1 MFIYSY
7 TVYRMLLILYTG
19 SIRFQSVDST
29 SIRLWVFFLPSYLL
43 TTPGVVCR
51 ELIFS
56 QTEDYVEYSRHGK
69 VLKGE
74 EQTTIR
80 SRYEEDVLNT
90 NHTTVWGSWWQGGQW
105 GYKCC
110 HSTLRNSYCT
120 GGWGGRGDT
129 CLTSVASPVQSV
141 CGNGAV

>member
-1 MFIYSY
+1 
-7 TVYRMLLILYTG
+7 
-19 SIRFQSVDST
+19 
-29 SIRLWVFFLPSYLL
+29 
-43 TTPGVVCR
+43 VCR

-80 SRYEEDVLNT
+80 SRYEEDVFNN
-90 NHTTVWGSWWQGGQW
+90 NHTAVWGSWWQGGRW

-110 HSTLRNSYCT
+110 HSTMKNSYCT
-120 GGWGGRGDT
+120 GTPILQFSARRL
-129 CLTSVASPVQSV
+129 CALVAVAARFSFFNLRSTAFYAMY
-141 CGNGAV
+141 CM